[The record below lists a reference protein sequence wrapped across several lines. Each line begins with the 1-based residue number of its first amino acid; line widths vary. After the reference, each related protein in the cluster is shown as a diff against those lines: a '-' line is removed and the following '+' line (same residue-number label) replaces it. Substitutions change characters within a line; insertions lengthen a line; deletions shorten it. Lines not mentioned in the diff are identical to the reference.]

1 MKKLILFCFILLS
14 ITKIS
19 FAQTGDPLILLD
31 LPEKTFMGATIE
43 VTGSSIKYENNK
55 NVRIV
60 ITGPQRYTIDTLLPM
75 DKEGNYFC
83 IWEAPVVEGDY
94 KFVLYSSDNKKNTTK
109 SIKVELVVDIQEMAT
124 DNIVS
129 SQKTI
134 STVEENMTSTKKLLS
149 AKDGAELD
157 KKYALFKEDI
167 KKRVDI
173 YRKINDANKKVAELF
188 KSGNPMPA
196 NVSKGLSDLQK
207 ALNETKEKEKKAIEF
222 LSHKPTG
229 YTVCDALNGLK
240 ECLAAFGTITTFAD
254 KAKKGAIKMLCG
266 ELKANGE
273 TAKKKFDIIP
283 IMLATSTSKKNTKHD
298 FADKLKNVKDNTSTN
313 ETQKFV
319 LEQTKNIFKD
329 LNGDVAKLK
338 SPIGLAGS
346 ASDFI
351 TFIADVLL
359 KIYCGTYSGT
369 VKQTYKFRNFNKS
382 NEDWWIYTGI
392 LQGKITLR
400 YPKASNTGNIIKM
413 KGYIEGNATNFTFGA
428 DPKKS
433 LKGDISDD
441 LYDHTKLI
449 KIFEIKPPTIPFAS
463 TKADENFEFGFGA
476 RMLATPA
483 CFNILVDAEYNQETK
498 EIKLF
503 LNEATIDFT
512 AAVKFRQ
519 LYAFV
524 KYSLAYELNY
534 QDYPV
539 AKAFKTMK
547 KNLEDKN
554 YFPVTIDASKNESF
568 KGIVKKK
575 VNVVGQEIDLSFD
588 VDAKKE

>member
-1 MKKLILFCFILLS
+1 
-14 ITKIS
+14 
-19 FAQTGDPLILLD
+19 
-31 LPEKTFMGATIE
+31 
-43 VTGSSIKYENNK
+43 
-55 NVRIV
+55 
-60 ITGPQRYTIDTLLPM
+60 
-75 DKEGNYFC
+75 
-83 IWEAPVVEGDY
+83 
-94 KFVLYSSDNKKNTTK
+94 
-109 SIKVELVVDIQEMAT
+109 LVVDIQEMAT

-129 SQKTI
+129 TKKAI
-134 STVEENMTSTKKLLS
+134 STVEENYTSTKKLLS
-149 AKDGAELD
+149 AKDGAELE
-157 KKYALFKEDI
+157 KKYKKVKEI
-167 KKRVDI
+167 MEKNI
-173 YRKINDANKKVAELF
+173 TLYQHINEANKKVASLV
-188 KSGNPMPA
+188 KSGKVMPA
-196 NVSKGLSDLQK
+196 SLSSGLSEIQK
-207 ALNETKEKEKKAIEF
+207 TLREVREREKKAAEF
-222 LSHKPTG
+222 LNHKPTN
-229 YTVCDALNGLK
+229 YTICDALNGLK
-240 ECLAAFGTITTFAD
+240 ECLAAYSTICNFGAKTLKGVVKSIAIDKGIPYATGKFTEISSKVMKAKPPSDAQKFGTGEAGKIFASVADDVTGLQGPSGVLGTT
-254 KAKKGAIKMLCG
+254 G
-266 ELKANGE
+266 
-273 TAKKKFDIIP
+273 DI
-283 IMLATSTSKKNTKHD
+283 
-298 FADKLKNVKDNTSTN
+298 
-313 ETQKFV
+313 
-319 LEQTKNIFKD
+319 
-329 LNGDVAKLK
+329 
-338 SPIGLAGS
+338 
-346 ASDFI
+346 I

-392 LQGKITLR
+392 LEASITLR

-413 KGYIEGNATNFTFGA
+413 KGYIEGNATKFTFGA

-449 KIFEIKPPTIPFAS
+449 KIFEVKPPTIPFSSA
-463 TKADENFEFGFGA
+463 TVDKETFGFGFGA
-476 RMLATPA
+476 RMLVTPA

-512 AAVKFRQ
+512 PAVKFRQ

-554 YFPVTIDASKNESF
+554 YFPVSMDAAKNESF
-568 KGIVKKK
+568 KGNVKKK

>member
-109 SIKVELVVDIQEMAT
+109 SIKVELVVDIQYMAE
-124 DNIVS
+124 DNIA
-129 SQKTI
+129 
-134 STVEENMTSTKKLLS
+134 STKKAITVVEENYTNCKKLLS
-149 AKDGAELD
+149 SKDGIELE
-157 KKYALFKEDI
+157 KKYKSVKQSLEKT
-167 KKRVDI
+167 VVL
-173 YRKINDANKKVAELF
+173 YQHINEANKKFADLV
-188 KSGNPMPA
+188 KSGKAMQA
-196 NVSKGLSDLQK
+196 SLSGGLSEMQK
-207 ALNETKEKEKKAIEF
+207 TLREIKEREKKAAEF
-222 LSHKPTG
+222 LSHKPTS
-229 YTVCDALNGLK
+229 YTICDALNGLK
-240 ECLAAFGTITTFAD
+240 ECLAAYSTICNFGAKTLKGVVKNIAID
-254 KAKKGAIKMLCG
+254 KGIPYATGKFTEISSKVMKGKPPNDA
-266 ELKANGE
+266 
-273 TAKKKFDIIP
+273 
-283 IMLATSTSKKNTKHD
+283 
-298 FADKLKNVKDNTSTN
+298 
-313 ETQKFV
+313 QKFGAGEAGKILASVGDDIGGLIGPNGV
-319 LEQTKNIFKD
+319 LGTA
-329 LNGDVAKLK
+329 GD
-338 SPIGLAGS
+338 I
-346 ASDFI
+346 I
-351 TFIADVLL
+351 TFIADILL
-359 KIYCGTYSGT
+359 KTYCGTYSGT
-369 VKQTYKFRNFNKS
+369 VKQTYKFRNFNRS
-382 NEDWWIYTGI
+382 AEDWWIYTGV
-392 LQGKITLR
+392 LEASITLR

-413 KGYIEGNATNFTFGA
+413 KGYIEGNATKFTFGA
-428 DPKKS
+428 DPKKAIRD
-433 LKGDISDD
+433 DIKED
-441 LYDHTKLI
+441 LYDHTRLI
-449 KIFEIKPPTIPFAS
+449 KIFEMKPPTIPFSSAPVDKE
-463 TKADENFEFGFGA
+463 TFGFGFGA

-503 LNEATIDFT
+503 INEATIDFT
-512 AAVKFRQ
+512 PAVKFRQ

-554 YFPVTIDASKNESF
+554 YFPVTLDASKNESF